1 MHEATGTR
9 RRRLSS
15 EAQSA
20 VRTAETG
27 GYRLGT
33 ERERRKA
40 LVPLCVPPLR
50 ARRKR
55 GKSHSSICGAKKV
68 FLCHSNFPGKRFYV
82 LRGNAEMQKTG
93 LQSGQDIR
101 FLDDRK
107 YLLYSNSVA
116 DPVMAGLAQFR
127 GHLLITSSTYL
138 RTLMK

>member
-1 MHEATGTR
+1 M
-9 RRRLSS
+9 
-15 EAQSA
+15 
-20 VRTAETG
+20 
-27 GYRLGT
+27 
-33 ERERRKA
+33 
-40 LVPLCVPPLR
+40 
-50 ARRKR
+50 
-55 GKSHSSICGAKKV
+55 
-68 FLCHSNFPGKRFYV
+68 FYE
-82 LRGNAEMQKTG
+82 EMQRCKKTG

>member
-1 MHEATGTR
+1 MHRTSHKLALPFSPPLLRRPLQGTKRRGTTAFCLLIMHEATGTR

-40 LVPLCVPPLR
+40 PVPLCVPPLR

-55 GKSHSSICGAKKV
+55 GKSHSSICGAKEVFCAIRISRKKV
-68 FLCHSNFPGKRFYV
+68 LCF
-82 LRGNAEMQKTG
+82 T
-93 LQSGQDIR
+93 
-101 FLDDRK
+101 RK
-107 YLLYSNSVA
+107 CRDA
-116 DPVMAGLAQFR
+116 KKQQPVFNPVKIFAF
-127 GHLLITSSTYL
+127 
-138 RTLMK
+138 

>member
-1 MHEATGTR
+1 MHQTSHKLALPFSPPLLRRPLQGTKRRGTTAFCLLIMHEATGTR

-40 LVPLCVPPLR
+40 PVPLCVPPLR

-55 GKSHSSICGAKKV
+55 GKSHSSICRAKKV

-82 LRGNAEMQKTG
+82 LRGNAEMQK
-93 LQSGQDIR
+93 
-101 FLDDRK
+101 K
-107 YLLYSNSVA
+107 
-116 DPVMAGLAQFR
+116 PVFNPVKILAF
-127 GHLLITSSTYL
+127 
-138 RTLMK
+138 